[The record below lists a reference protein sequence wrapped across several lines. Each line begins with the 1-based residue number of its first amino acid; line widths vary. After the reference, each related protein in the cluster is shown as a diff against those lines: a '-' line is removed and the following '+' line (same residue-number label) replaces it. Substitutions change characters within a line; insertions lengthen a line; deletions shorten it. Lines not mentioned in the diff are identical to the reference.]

1 MTEDQK
7 RELYDAIDYDEE
19 KAAIAA
25 AVDMP
30 KDVSRSLCSK
40 LVYVLIINA
49 TTDHQIQNQYGAQ
62 ARITYTYAVLSHRQ
76 TPGSC
81 ISRI

>member
-30 KDVSRSLCSK
+30 KDVSLPLCSK
-40 LVYVLIINA
+40 LAYVLIINSA
-49 TTDHQIQNQYGAQ
+49 TDHQVQNQYGAQ
-62 ARITYTYAVLSHRQ
+62 TRIAFTYAVFSHRQ
-76 TPGSC
+76 TPRSC

>member
-1 MTEDQK
+1 MTEEQK

-30 KDVSRSLCSK
+30 KDVSHSL
-40 LVYVLIINA
+40 
-49 TTDHQIQNQYGAQ
+49 
-62 ARITYTYAVLSHRQ
+62 
-76 TPGSC
+76 
-81 ISRI
+81 